1 MYVCEKLETMNTIDM
16 NILNILQKDCTVSV
30 KDIAKEVGLSYT
42 PTYERIKNMEESGTI
57 KQRVVILDPRKI
69 GINLFS
75 YCNIVLKEQSKEA
88 LKNFENSVSKLPE
101 VLEVLSLSGV
111 YDYMLKIAS
120 KDINSYNDFVTNKLA
135 DIPNI
140 GQYHSHIVMSVIKDE
155 TAYCLD

>member
-1 MYVCEKLETMNTIDM
+1 MNTIDI

-57 KQRVVILDPRKI
+57 KQRVVILDPGKI

>member
-1 MYVCEKLETMNTIDM
+1 M

>member
-1 MYVCEKLETMNTIDM
+1 MNTIDI

>member
-88 LKNFENSVSKLPE
+88 LKNFENSELLIACWK
-101 VLEVLSLSGV
+101 
-111 YDYMLKIAS
+111 ML
-120 KDINSYNDFVTNKLA
+120 
-135 DIPNI
+135 
-140 GQYHSHIVMSVIKDE
+140 
-155 TAYCLD
+155 